1 MHKITIN
8 INQSIYEHIMFFL
21 KNLPKHLID
30 IQSET
35 KVETLSTASK
45 PSSNTDAFG
54 ILKGRIKNPVQWQK
68 EIREESERDVYKDFK

>member
-21 KNLPKHLID
+21 KSLPKNMID

-35 KVETLSTASK
+35 VPSPK
-45 PSSNTDAFG
+45 PSNNQNAAFG
-54 ILKGRIKNPVQWQK
+54 ILNGRIKDPVEWQNS
-68 EIREESERDVYKDFK
+68 IREENERDVYGDIST